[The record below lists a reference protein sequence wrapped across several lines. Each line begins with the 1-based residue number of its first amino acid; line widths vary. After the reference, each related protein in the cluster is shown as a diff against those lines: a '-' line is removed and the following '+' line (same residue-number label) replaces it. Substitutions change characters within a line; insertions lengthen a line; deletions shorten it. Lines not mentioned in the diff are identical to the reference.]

1 MSCSDTHIVQG
12 YVYVFFVMCQNKNK
26 EIKSVKLTIFKRPWS
41 SPHLGFIA
49 DHQLVLH
56 RCWQVVHSESKPRPL
71 CHSDQSQ
78 TSSWL
83 LRWALVG
90 KDLQGSPVQRAGIL
104 LQDQQKIG
112 KINERIM
119 FSSISETNRKW
130 TKAVPVSSDGWG
142 DEASVSKSLF
152 HRRAGSHS
160 PDFWNTAH
168 MKAKGWD
175 PPKNTRS
182 EKESL

>member
-112 KINERIM
+112 KNQWKNHVQLYFRDKQEMNQSCTRLLRRVRRRGLRIKIT
-119 FSSISETNRKW
+119 FPSESW
-130 TKAVPVSSDGWG
+130 
-142 DEASVSKSLF
+142 KS
-152 HRRAGSHS
+152 
-160 PDFWNTAH
+160 
-168 MKAKGWD
+168 
-175 PPKNTRS
+175 
-182 EKESL
+182 